1 MIRQRAPAAWAL
13 QAGQLANGKM
23 PCLTVLTGGPVGV
36 LYTLSA
42 SAATLIG
49 RARDANVRLTNKRA
63 SRRHAKILINPEG
76 RAILED
82 LGSRNGTYIN
92 GKQVRSYRLR
102 DGDKLRLGPDAV
114 LKFSY
119 QDDLER
125 NVHQSLIDGEIR
137 DAVTGIYTKRFVFD
151 QIVTACAHARRYD
164 TPLTLLIFEI
174 DHFWQIEDMYDRPAG
189 NYIVRKL
196 SRIVRRLLR
205 TDDVFARY
213 DTHRFVVLARD
224 LSNEGAVM
232 LARRIRRAVRSRQ
245 FNFQDMHL
253 PVSISLGIG
262 RLSDEANEPAS
273 LLHSAEG
280 FLRMAKTAGGG
291 AIAGRGVQAY
301 QP

>member
-1 MIRQRAPAAWAL
+1 
-13 QAGQLANGKM
+13 M

-42 SAATLIG
+42 RAATLIG
-49 RARDANVRLTNKRA
+49 RGRDANVRLTNRRA
-63 SRRHAKILINPEG
+63 SRRHAKILVNPEG
-76 RAILED
+76 RAFLED
-82 LGSRNGTYIN
+82 LGSKNGTYIN
-92 GKQVRSYRLR
+92 GKQIRTYRLQ
-102 DGDKLRLGPDAV
+102 DGDKLRLGPGAV

-137 DAVTGIYTKRFVFD
+137 DALTGIYTKRYVFD
-151 QIVTACAHARRYD
+151 QIVAACAHAERYD
-164 TPLTLLIFEI
+164 TPLALLVFEI

-205 TDDVFARY
+205 TDDVFARHG
-213 DTHRFVVLARD
+213 THKFLVLARD
-224 LSNEGAVM
+224 LDNAGAVM
-232 LARRIRRAVRSRQ
+232 LARRIRRAVRSRK
-245 FNFQDMHL
+245 FVFQDMRL

-262 RLSDEANEPAS
+262 RLSDEVDEPAK
-273 LLHSAEG
+273 LLHTAEG
-280 FLRMAKTAGGG
+280 FLGMARRAGGG
-291 AIAGRGVQAY
+291 AIAGRGVRAY